1 MCRGVMNLSCHQ
13 CSSAGTDTAL
23 EALLAFFAA
32 FSLSSLLLTHLLPAL
47 SGNLRR
53 KPVHWACAVGTL
65 VAGKEF
71 INDSA
76 GL

>member
-32 FSLSSLLLTHLLPAL
+32 FSLSHSPAPCVIRQPPPETCSLGMR
-47 SGNLRR
+47 SGNISSR
-53 KPVHWACAVGTL
+53 
-65 VAGKEF
+65 
-71 INDSA
+71 
-76 GL
+76 

>member
-23 EALLAFFAA
+23 EALLAFSRH
-32 FSLSSLLLTHLLPAL
+32 SLSLTHLLPAL